1 MILIQTKEKNAA
13 NCFGKDFFK
22 LMNNSVHGKTMENLR
37 KKINVRLIISAKDY
51 EKYVSKPSFVSPKIF
66 IESFVAIHETKP
78 VLRLNKQIYVGF
90 FVLDLSKY
98 LMCDF
103 YCNYIKRKHDAKL
116 LLTNTAT
123 LAYEIKTNDVYDDF
137 YKDKDL
143 FDFSD
148 YPQYIKFFD
157 LANEK
162 VIGKTKDEFKRKI
175 MSLLDESQNVFFNW
189 CR

>member
-1 MILIQTKEKNAA
+1 
-13 NCFGKDFFK
+13 
-22 LMNNSVHGKTMENLR
+22 
-37 KKINVRLIISAKDY
+37 
-51 EKYVSKPSFVSPKIF
+51 
-66 IESFVAIHETKP
+66 
-78 VLRLNKQIYVGF
+78 
-90 FVLDLSKY
+90 
-98 LMCDF
+98 MCDF

-175 MSLLDESQNVFFNW
+175 MGLLDESQNVFFNW